1 MDIIIIIL
9 MILVF
14 SRLLSGAF
22 AHIKQPPVIGE
33 LIAGILLGPSILSL
47 ISPNMNGLDALAEL
61 GVFFLVL
68 FAGMQMHLASMKE
81 YFRPSLFIAFMG
93 NNLAIFSGVLIG
105 KLYNLDLI
113 SSLFIGVVFS
123 LTALPVGVRILMDMG
138 KMDSPTGKIIITSAV
153 IDDIF
158 SIFLFVMVLFIAES
172 NSGMPGAGFISASVI
187 KILIFLLMI
196 YLFNE
201 FLGIRGGLPA
211 RYIKLAVSRLN
222 KDSQF
227 FYILIFGILIG
238 YLGGLLGIT
247 FIIGIFYAGILIKS
261 TTIGEKAY
269 SHVYN
274 VISSIT
280 FGIFSPIF
288 FAYMGLLL
296 DATSIF
302 DYSNPFSDKNLFQL
316 TFFASSLLFA
326 VAGKSG
332 GAFIGGLLA
341 NMKLRDAAA
350 VGIGLNARGLMGLVI
365 LEIGLKHRLIGQ
377 SVYAMLVAICIIT
390 TFITPFFLRKVLK

>member
-1 MDIIIIIL
+1 MEIIIIIL

-14 SRLLSGAF
+14 SRLLSAAF
-22 AHIKQPPVIGE
+22 AHIKQPPIIGE
-33 LIAGILLGPSILSL
+33 LIAGILLGPSIFNL
-47 ISPNMNGLDALAEL
+47 INPGMNGIEALADL

-81 YFRPSLFIAFMG
+81 YFRPSFFIAFMG
-93 NNLAIFSGVLIG
+93 NNLAILSGVVIG
-105 KLYNLDLI
+105 KLFNLDLI
-113 SSLFIGVVFS
+113 SSLFIGIVFS

-138 KMDSPTGKIIITSAV
+138 KMDSPAGKIMITSAV

-158 SIFLFVMVLFIAES
+158 SIFLFVMVLFIAQS
-172 NSGMPGAGFISASVI
+172 NSEMPGAGFVSASII
-187 KILIFLLMI
+187 KILIFLLII

-201 FLGIRGGLPA
+201 FLGIRSGVPV
-211 RYIKLAVSRLN
+211 RYIKLAVNRLS

-238 YLGGLLGIT
+238 YIGGLLGIT

-269 SHVYN
+269 SHVHN

-296 DATSIF
+296 DARSIL
-302 DYSNPFSDKNLFQL
+302 DYSNPFSDRNLYL
-316 TFFASSLLFA
+316 LLFFISSLLFA
-326 VAGKSG
+326 VVGKSG
-332 GAFIGGLLA
+332 GALIGGLLA

-350 VGIGLNARGLMGLVI
+350 VGVGMNARGLMGLVI
-365 LEIGLKHRLIGQ
+365 LEIGLKHDLIEQ
-377 SVYAMLVAICIIT
+377 SVYAILVAMCIIT
-390 TFITPFFLRKVLK
+390 TFMTPYLLKKILK

>member
-9 MILVF
+9 IILVF
-14 SRLLSGAF
+14 SRVLSGIF
-22 AHIKQPPVIGE
+22 VHIKQPPVIGE
-33 LIAGILLGPSILSL
+33 LIAGIMLGPSILNL
-47 ISPNMNGLDALAEL
+47 ISPGMNGLDALAEL

-81 YFRPSLFIAFMG
+81 YYRPAFFIAFMG
-93 NNLAIFSGVLIG
+93 NNLAIFSGVVIG

-123 LTALPVGVRILMDMG
+123 LTALPVGVRILMDLG
-138 KMDSPTGKIIITSAV
+138 KMDTPTGKIIITSAI

-172 NSGMPGAGFISASVI
+172 DSRLPGAGFISASII
-187 KILIFLLMI
+187 KILIFLVII

-201 FLGIRGGLPA
+201 LLTIKGGVPV
-211 RYIKLAVSRLN
+211 RYIKLGVSKLSR
-222 KDSQF
+222 DSQF
-227 FYILIFGILIG
+227 FYILVFGILIG

-261 TTIGEKAY
+261 TTIGEEAY
-269 SHVYN
+269 SHVHN

-302 DYSNPFSDKNLFQL
+302 DYTNPFSGKNLYQL
-316 TFFASSLLFA
+316 MFFGSSMVFA
-326 VAGKSG
+326 MVGKSG

-341 NMKLRDAAA
+341 NMKIKDAAA

-365 LEIGLKHRLIGQ
+365 LEIGLKHGLIEQ
-377 SVYAMLVAICIIT
+377 SVYAMLVAMCIIT
-390 TFITPFFLRKVLK
+390 TFITPYFLRKILK